1 MKSQSV
7 NWHFPDVGA
16 CHVDVEPPLNVLIHV
31 CLGTFENPPS
41 FMTRF

>member
-7 NWHFPDVGA
+7 NWHFPDVRT

-31 CLGTFENPPS
+31 CSGTLENTR
-41 FMTRF
+41 FMTHF